1 LTLRVHRSIIRPFFA
16 AVLFGF
22 ACIKEFSMNRKI
34 RLLIPLGLVVAS
46 SLASCQ
52 SPDHTDQ
59 GLLFGGL
66 LGAGTGAVVGHA
78 LGNTGAGAAI
88 GAGVGALSGA
98 AVGAGM
104 DQAEARNRAMIEAR
118 LGRPV
123 AGAAT
128 IPDVVAMTRSAVDEG
143 LIINH
148 IHSHGLAAPLQASD
162 VIYLQQQGVSRN
174 VIAVMQTERVAVAAE
189 AVPVYE
195 APPAGGVIIEEGPRY
210 YRPYR
215 RYYW

>member
-1 LTLRVHRSIIRPFFA
+1 MNPNIRPF
-16 AVLFGF
+16 
-22 ACIKEFSMNRKI
+22 
-34 RLLIPLGLVVAS
+34 IPIGLVLAT
-46 SLASCQ
+46 SLAGCET
-52 SPDHTDQ
+52 PNHTDQ

-104 DQAEARNRAMIEAR
+104 DQTEARNRALIEAR
-118 LGRPV
+118 LGRQV
-123 AGAAT
+123 AGAVT
-128 IPDVVAMTRSAVDEG
+128 IPDVIAMTRSGVDEG

-148 IHSHGLAAPLQASD
+148 LHAHGLAAPLQATD

-174 VIAVMQTERVAVAAE
+174 VIAVMQTEHLAVAMQP
-189 AVPVYE
+189 VPVY
-195 APPAGGVIIEEGPRY
+195 ADPPAGGVIVEEGWGPHY

-215 RYYW
+215 RYYY

>member
-1 LTLRVHRSIIRPFFA
+1 MTH
-16 AVLFGF
+16 
-22 ACIKEFSMNRKI
+22 KI

-46 SLASCQ
+46 SLAGCQ
-52 SPDHTDQ
+52 SADHTDQ

-98 AVGAGM
+98 AIGHGM
-104 DQAEARNRAMIEAR
+104 DESEARNRALIEAK
-118 LGRPV
+118 LGRQV

-128 IPDVVAMTRSAVDEG
+128 VSDVVAMSRSGIDEG

-148 IHSHGLAAPLQASD
+148 IHAHGLAAPLQASD

-174 VIAVMQTERVAVAAE
+174 VIAVMQTEPVTVAVQ
-189 AVPVYE
+189 PVYA
-195 APPAGGVIIEEGPRY
+195 APPSGTVIIEEGPHY

-215 RYYW
+215 RDYY